1 MAVVCDWFGGF
12 CGTDIHSG
20 KSWNRGSELESC
32 DGDPYLCCPG
42 DGVGDGISDT
52 CRKRACKYWK
62 EELAVSDSVG
72 ALYRCFMASKVV
84 PVDKMSTVLTL
95 ILAFIFLHETINTK
109 SIIGMLLLTAGTLVM
124 VIS

>member
-1 MAVVCDWFGGF
+1 MAVVCDWLGGF

-72 ALYRCFMASKVV
+72 ALYRCFMA
-84 PVDKMSTVLTL
+84 
-95 ILAFIFLHETINTK
+95 
-109 SIIGMLLLTAGTLVM
+109 LLLPGASGRGSLEGRTGRQDEHRADVDSGVYLPA
-124 VIS
+124 